1 MLVILQYRGKSNF
14 LVTRA
19 LRVPNSGVKLPIC
32 VAVLRGN
39 DWCTAEEWKK
49 HTTTFIFLINV
60 SLGSSQIAQIRSL
73 NGIPQKQEGDF
84 FSSAVEQGSVLGLGE
99 KLLGSSVP
107 RVSLKDFTEVEP
119 WQHPAQWH
127 PLWQCCLPSRA
138 GSTQVWVW
146 AGTGTRAGALQ
157 SSLQASLP
165 QRGPPIPFLML
176 SNSLQHFA
184 LERTPEHG
192 TPLHV
197 GGE

>member
-32 VAVLRGN
+32 VAVLQGN
-39 DWCTAEEWKK
+39 DWCIAEEWKN

-107 RVSLKDFTEVEP
+107 CVSLKDFTEVEP

-127 PLWQCCLPSRA
+127 PLWSAACPAVLAALRFGSGQARGREPGLCRARCRHRFPRGVPPSPSWCSA
-138 GSTQVWVW
+138 TVCSTLLLREHQN
-146 AGTGTRAGALQ
+146 TGHLCT
-157 SSLQASLP
+157 
-165 QRGPPIPFLML
+165 
-176 SNSLQHFA
+176 
-184 LERTPEHG
+184 
-192 TPLHV
+192 
-197 GGE
+197 